1 MTALRDWFERSR
13 PSFSGDLRWDEPLAA
28 STYYQIGGPADLLLT
43 PRSIEDLKIIRA
55 LLRDTGAPHFVMGL
69 GSNLLVSDRGFRGV
83 VIRSHRYNL
92 GIEALDST
100 RIRAG
105 SSVPIS
111 MLLRKAITQGWD
123 GLEFLAGV
131 PGSVGGIVTMNAGT
145 HLGETK
151 DALLESEVFLLRG
164 NEDIPRRYSGDDL
177 RYSYR
182 THHYLPNDAFITSA
196 TLRVKP
202 GDPKVI
208 KSTIDGTLERRKK
221 SQPVDQPSC
230 GSVFKN
236 PIESG
241 LKSWQVM
248 EKLGLRGKQIGQ
260 AQFSNLHSNFIVNLG
275 GAKAQDVRAL
285 IELAKSRA
293 RDELGVT
300 LHEEVKY
307 LGEF

>member
-1 MTALRDWFERSR
+1 
-13 PSFSGDLRWDEPLAA
+13 
-28 STYYQIGGPADLLLT
+28 
-43 PRSIEDLKIIRA
+43 
-55 LLRDTGAPHFVMGL
+55 MGL
-69 GSNLLVSDRGFRGV
+69 GSNLLVSDLGFRGV
-83 VIRSHRYNL
+83 VIRSNRYNL
-92 GIEALDST
+92 GIEAIDAT
-100 RIRAG
+100 QIRVG

-145 HLGETK
+145 HLGETR
-151 DALLESEVFLLRG
+151 DALLESEVFHLRG
-164 NEDIPRRYSGDDL
+164 NEDTPRRYSGETL

-182 THHYLPNDAFITSA
+182 THHYLPEDAFITSA
-196 TLRVKP
+196 ILRVKP
-202 GDPKVI
+202 GDPATI
-208 KSTIDGTLERRKK
+208 KATIDATLERRKK

-241 LKSWQVM
+241 MKSWQVM

-285 IELAKSRA
+285 IELAKHRA
-293 RDELGVT
+293 RDELGVS

>member
-1 MTALRDWFERSR
+1 MNALRDWFDRTR
-13 PSFSGDLRWDEPLAA
+13 PAFSGDLRWDEPIAPA
-28 STYYQIGGPADLLLT
+28 TYYQIGGPADLLVT
-43 PRSIEDLKIIRA
+43 PRSLDDLKVIRA
-55 LLRDTGAPHFVMGL
+55 LLKETRAPHFIIGL

-92 GIEALDST
+92 GMDAIET
-100 RIRAG
+100 IKVRAG
-105 SSVPIS
+105 SSVPVS
-111 MLLRKAITQGWD
+111 MLLRKAITKGWD

-151 DALLESEVFLLRG
+151 DALEEAEVFLLHG
-164 NEDIPRRYSGDDL
+164 NEDTPMRYSGSDL

-182 THHYLPNDAFITSA
+182 TQHYLPEDAFITSA
-196 TLRVKP
+196 VLRVKP
-202 GDPKVI
+202 GDPREI
-208 KSTIDGTLERRKK
+208 KQKIDATLERRKK

-236 PIESG
+236 PIDSG

-260 AQFSNLHSNFIVNLG
+260 AQFSNLHCNFIVNLG
-275 GAKAQDVRAL
+275 GARAHDVRAL
-285 IELAKSRA
+285 IELAKRRA
-293 RDELGVT
+293 HEELGVT
-300 LHEEVKY
+300 LQEEVKY